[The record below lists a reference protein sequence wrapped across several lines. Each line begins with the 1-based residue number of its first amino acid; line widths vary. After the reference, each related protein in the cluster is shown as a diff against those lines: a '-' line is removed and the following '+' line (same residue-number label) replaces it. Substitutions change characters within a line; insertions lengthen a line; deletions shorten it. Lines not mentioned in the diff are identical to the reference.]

1 MSELSVKELLHQT
14 TLNQLNTKRTSTYG
28 IDQKIILDIGS
39 LYIKFGLS
47 GEASPRQCLPN
58 RLYKNIENCP
68 EGVIVEGD
76 FEPLYQLKL
85 NPYDIPEIY
94 ERFKEQVQL
103 IFYRFMMSDYKHKR
117 KVLIAEN
124 LLLPINLKT
133 LIAAVLF
140 EYMNVPSIIFAPSQ
154 LLALT
159 SVGKKTGLVVD
170 CGYLETTVLPISD
183 YGCLLHSIKTMP
195 CAGQDISNNL
205 RNLIIKNASISFED
219 GRIFPFS
226 KNKEWENI
234 LTNYVIEDIKASV
247 CFVGEKP
254 DLTEIDIE
262 KTIINDNK
270 EIEYIKY
277 RSSASEIGYPMED
290 RRLKILI
297 PGWVRERA
305 AEILFDEERNEA
317 SITSLI
323 IDAVKSAP
331 TDLRISLIQN
341 VLLIGGT
348 SMLPGFS
355 LRVSQELKEKLIK
368 EGYYNLAKEVKIIRS
383 KFPANTASWIGGSIL
398 GSLKYEGQEITIEQ
412 WNETHKVPDWS
423 NYTILNEDKNN

>member
-1 MSELSVKELLHQT
+1 MSDISVKELLHQT
-14 TLNQLNTKRTSTYG
+14 ALNQLNNKRTTAYG

-58 RLYKNIENCP
+58 RIYKNIENCP

-76 FEPLYQLKL
+76 LEPLYQLKV

-94 ERFKEQVQL
+94 ERFKEQVKL

-117 KVLIAEN
+117 KVLISEN
-124 LLLPINLKT
+124 LLMPIDLKT
-133 LIAAVLF
+133 MIAAVLF
-140 EYMNVPSIIFAPSQ
+140 EYMSVPSIIFAPSQ

-159 SVGKKTGLVVD
+159 SVGRKTGLVID

-183 YGCLLHSIKTMP
+183 YRCLLHSMKTMP
-195 CAGQDISNNL
+195 CAGQDISKNL
-205 RNLIIKNASISFED
+205 KELIIENASISFED
-219 GRIFPFS
+219 GRVFPFS
-226 KNKEWENI
+226 KDWENI
-234 LTNYVIEDIKASV
+234 LSNYVIEDIKASV
-247 CFVGEKP
+247 CFVGQKP
-254 DLTEIDIE
+254 DTTEIVVNQ
-262 KTIINDNK
+262 KNNTIF
-270 EIEYIKY
+270 Y
-277 RSSASEIGYPMED
+277 RSSATEIGYPMED
-290 RRLKILI
+290 RRLKIQI

-305 AEILFDEERNEA
+305 AEILFDQERNEA
-317 SITSLI
+317 SIASLV
-323 IDAVKSAP
+323 IDSLKATP
-331 TDLRISLIQN
+331 TDLRTSLIEN

-355 LRVSQELKEKLIK
+355 LRVSQELKEYLI
-368 EGYYNLAKEVKIIRS
+368 ENGFINLANKVKIIRS

-423 NYTILNEDKNN
+423 NYTILKDEN

>member
-1 MSELSVKELLHQT
+1 MSDISVKELLHQT
-14 TLNQLNTKRTSTYG
+14 TLNQLNNKRTTAYG

-58 RLYKNIENCP
+58 RIYKNIENCP

-76 FEPLYQLKL
+76 LEPLYQLKVT
-85 NPYDIPEIY
+85 PYDIPEIY
-94 ERFKEQVQL
+94 ERFKEQIKL

-124 LLLPINLKT
+124 LLIPMDLKT
-133 LIAAVLF
+133 MIAAVLF
-140 EYMNVPSIIFAPSQ
+140 EYMSVPSIIFSPSQ

-159 SVGKKTGLVVD
+159 SVGRKTGLVID
-170 CGYLETTVLPISD
+170 CGYLETTVLPIYD
-183 YGCLLHSIKTMP
+183 YRCLLHSVKTMP
-195 CAGQDISNNL
+195 CAGQDISTNL
-205 RNLIIKNASISFED
+205 KKLIIKNASISFDD
-219 GRIFPFS
+219 GKVFPFS
-226 KNKEWENI
+226 NEWESI
-234 LTNYVIEDIKASV
+234 LTNYIIEDIKASV
-247 CFVGEKP
+247 CFVGQKP
-254 DLTEIDIE
+254 DTTEIISNEDNN
-262 KTIINDNK
+262 TIS
-270 EIEYIKY
+270 Y
-277 RSSASEIGYPMED
+277 RSSATEIGYPMED

-305 AEILFDEERNEA
+305 AEILFDQERNEA
-317 SITSLI
+317 SIASLV
-323 IDAVKSAP
+323 IDSLKATP
-331 TDLRISLIQN
+331 TDLRTSLIEN

-355 LRVSQELKEKLIK
+355 LRVSQELKDYLNENGFKTLAEK
-368 EGYYNLAKEVKIIRS
+368 VKIIRS

-423 NYTILNEDKNN
+423 NYTILKEKK

>member
-1 MSELSVKELLHQT
+1 MSDISVKELLHQT
-14 TLNQLNTKRTSTYG
+14 TLNQLSNKRTTAYG

-58 RLYKNIENCP
+58 RVYENIENCP
-68 EGVIVEGD
+68 EGVLVEGD
-76 FEPLYQLKL
+76 LKPLYQLRL
-85 NPYDIPEIY
+85 NSHALTEIC
-94 ERFKEQVQL
+94 ERFKEQVKL

-124 LLLPINLKT
+124 LLLPLDIKNM
-133 LIAAVLF
+133 IATVLF

-195 CAGQDISNNL
+195 CAGQDISQHL
-205 RNLIIKNASISFED
+205 KQLIIKYASISFDD
-219 GRIFPFS
+219 GSIFPFS
-226 KNKEWENI
+226 EEWQYI
-234 LTNYVIEDIKASV
+234 LTDYIIEDIKASV
-247 CFVGEKP
+247 CFVGQKP
-254 DLTEIDIE
+254 DQTIDIQE
-262 KTIINDNK
+262 RTKDGHII
-270 EIEYIKY
+270 Y
-277 RSSASEIGYPMED
+277 RSSATEIGYPMED
-290 RRLKILI
+290 RGLKILI

-317 SITSLI
+317 SIISLI
-323 IDAVKSAP
+323 IDAIKSTP
-331 TDLRISLIQN
+331 TDLRTSLIQN

-355 LRVSQELKEKLIK
+355 LRISQELKEQLI
-368 EGYYNLAKEVKIIRS
+368 ENNFNQLSTHVKIIRS

-398 GSLKYEGQEITIEQ
+398 GSLKYEGQEITLEQ
-412 WNETHKVPDWS
+412 WNKTHKVPDWS
-423 NYTILNEDKNN
+423 NYTILNEENETND